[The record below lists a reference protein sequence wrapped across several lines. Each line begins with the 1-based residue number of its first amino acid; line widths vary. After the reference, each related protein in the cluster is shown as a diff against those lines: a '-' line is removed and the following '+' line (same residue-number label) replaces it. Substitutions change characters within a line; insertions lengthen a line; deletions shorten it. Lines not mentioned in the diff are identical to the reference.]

1 MLAGGA
7 GELQRGHTGRGEHS
21 PQGDSTARP
30 LKAGGTWCITLLEW
44 QRRECQLGSGML
56 RE

>member
-30 LKAGGTWCITLLEW
+30 LKAGENLVHHPV
-44 QRRECQLGSGML
+44 RVAAA
-56 RE
+56 

>member
-1 MLAGGA
+1 MNCKEATLAG
-7 GELQRGHTGRGEHS
+7 ESIHHRGN
-21 PQGDSTARP
+21 STARP
-30 LKAGGTWCITLLEW
+30 LKAGGRTWCITLLEW